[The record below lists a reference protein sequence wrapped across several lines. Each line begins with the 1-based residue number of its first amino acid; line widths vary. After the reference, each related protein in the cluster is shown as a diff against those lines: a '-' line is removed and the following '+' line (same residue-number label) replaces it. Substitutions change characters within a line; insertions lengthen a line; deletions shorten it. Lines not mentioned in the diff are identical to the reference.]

1 MNKNIVYS
9 VCYNQLACCASLT
22 ITISTD
28 IKFIKSVKLQVI
40 FVQSTLECLSGMKL
54 RFLPVHLESHV
65 GNL

>member
-9 VCYNQLACCASLT
+9 VCYNQLACYASLT
-22 ITISTD
+22 TISTD
-28 IKFIKSVKLQVI
+28 IKLIKSVKLQVI